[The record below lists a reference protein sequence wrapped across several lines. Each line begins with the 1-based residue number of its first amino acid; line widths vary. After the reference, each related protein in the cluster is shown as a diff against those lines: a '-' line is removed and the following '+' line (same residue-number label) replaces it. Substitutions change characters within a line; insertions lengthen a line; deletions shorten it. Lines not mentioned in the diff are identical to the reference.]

1 MKRGH
6 FLSQHKDSTQ
16 SNDALVLFDL
26 SHYLLTCVS
35 LVLTSSRR
43 VYADGRIY
51 STEII
56 TIYCCVDTRMRGTQ
70 TLSVVLCPP
79 VLHTDFASS
88 CYKPRVGEVRTRS
101 R

>member
-6 FLSQHKDSTQ
+6 FLSQHKDRIQ
-16 SNDALVLFDL
+16 SNYALVLFDL

-35 LVLTSSRR
+35 LVLASSRR

-56 TIYCCVDTRMRGTQ
+56 TTYCCVDTRMRETE
-70 TLSVVLCPP
+70 TLSMVLCPL

-88 CYKPRVGEVRTRS
+88 CFKPKVGKVRARS